1 MQQKIA
7 IIVEPG
13 FMQHHVGVR
22 NYLVALHALL
32 SREHRV
38 DWVSFER
45 GDGGERQWFHV
56 FPQPVGVDDAVQDDR
71 VITGTPAEV
80 LRQFQSGRR
89 RHATGQQVDS
99 WRTGIGSD
107 LAVEGYDAI
116 VISNPWLVDFDSR
129 LPASRVL
136 GIVYDLV
143 PNQYVM
149 TMPQSQKPFAFA
161 AAHRRGFLHYREHC
175 DAVLAISRTVA
186 DEYATMFRVDRSR
199 VVALPPVLPK
209 TYGNVRRAENERQR
223 RVVLA
228 SPFDRRKGL
237 ACMPIIL
244 NAARKSIDTV
254 SIYGGVRC
262 SSQELRAFF
271 QTLDVRHVDWH
282 PNASAA
288 TVQRLFLESKALLFP
303 SFDEGLG
310 LPILEAQHCGC
321 RVMTRDKQPM
331 CELVGPGS
339 SFLGGDL
346 AATGATLAQ
355 MVEEPFEHAGLQRW
369 AEERFGSQQVLDA
382 FNAAL
387 TCPEPTDELPAVLP
401 WSDRRRGRPFTLE
414 GRG

>member
-38 DWVSFER
+38 DWVSCER
-45 GDGGERQWFHV
+45 GHGGERQWFHV
-56 FPQPVGVDDAVQDDR
+56 SPQSFGVDDAVQDDW
-71 VITGTPAEV
+71 VIAGTPAEI
-80 LRQFQSGRR
+80 LRQVKARGH
-89 RHATGQQVDS
+89 RHATGQQVDC

-116 VISNPWLVDFDSR
+116 IISNPWLVDFDSR

-175 DAVLAISRTVA
+175 DVVLAISRTVA
-186 DEYATMFRVDRSR
+186 DEYATMFRVGRSR
-199 VVALPPVLPK
+199 VVAMPPVLPK
-209 TYGNVRRAENERQR
+209 TYGNVQRAENERKR

-237 ACMPIIL
+237 SCMPAIL
-244 NAARKSIDTV
+244 NAARESIDTV
-254 SIYGGVRC
+254 SMYGGVRC
-262 SSQELRAFF
+262 SGSELREFF
-271 QTLDVRHVDWH
+271 QAVDVRRVEWY

-288 TVQRLFLESKALLFP
+288 TVQRLFLEAKALLFP
-303 SFDEGLG
+303 SFEEGLG
-310 LPILEAQHCGC
+310 IPILEAQHCGC

-339 SFLGGDL
+339 RFLGADL
-346 AATGATLAQ
+346 PATGATLSQ
-355 MVEEPFEHAGLQRW
+355 MVEEPFDHADLQRW
-369 AEERFGSQQVLDA
+369 SEERFGRQQVLDA
-382 FNAAL
+382 FDSAL
-387 TCPEPTDELPAVLP
+387 ACREATRELPAVLP
-401 WSDRRRGRPFTLE
+401 WTDRRRGRPFTLE